1 MQKYLKSVS
10 STQLTI
16 LSLLPDETSVNI
28 NVWLLMWSEQSGV
41 KSYKQQT
48 TTRTL
53 QESETWTWH
62 HFLL

>member
-41 KSYKQQT
+41 KSYK
-48 TTRTL
+48 
-53 QESETWTWH
+53 
-62 HFLL
+62 